1 MNAPERTPMPLEH
14 ATGPQVRSERAQRE
28 SHASGPPSRQRRFG
42 ASAVASAEA
51 EAGRRAPA
59 SERAGGS
66 GGAKP
71 PGLVRSTTWMDKGR
85 DDRVRMNLRRIEA
98 GYPRRNLHGQI
109 VNSIGRKILRGE
121 LQPGD
126 AIPAE
131 PDLPA
136 SRTAVREAIKV
147 LVAKG
152 LVETRPR
159 TGTRVRG
166 RDAWNLLDPDVMNW
180 GQDGDSSKALLRSVT
195 EVRSIIE
202 PAAAELAA
210 KRATPEDI
218 ASLERAYSEMEAAM
232 PASGPGD
239 VAAFVDADTRFHLTI
254 FQAAGNHILEQMSGV
269 VYSALRYSFEAT
281 SRIPGSARASLPRHR
296 AVLDAIRARRGPDA
310 SEAMRAL
317 LRRIERKIK
326 VMTREADT
334 RERRPPARGRR

>member
-1 MNAPERTPMPLEH
+1 
-14 ATGPQVRSERAQRE
+14 VSV
-28 SHASGPPSRQRRFG
+28 SKSGSM
-42 ASAVASAEA
+42 
-51 EAGRRAPA
+51 
-59 SERAGGS
+59 
-66 GGAKP
+66 GGAKAP
-71 PGLVRSTTWMDKGR
+71 ALVRSTWMENGR
-85 DDRVRMNLRRIEA
+85 EDRIRTNLRRIEA

-126 AIPAE
+126 PIPAE

-166 RDAWNLLDPDVMNW
+166 RDAWNLLDPDVLKW
-180 GQDGDSSKALLRSVT
+180 GQDGESSKALLRSVT

-210 KRATPEDI
+210 KRATPGDI
-218 ASLERAYSEMEAAM
+218 ASLERAYGEMEAAM

-296 AVLDAIRARRGPDA
+296 AVLDAIRARRAQDA
-310 SEAMRAL
+310 GEAMRAL
-317 LRRIERKIK
+317 LRRIARKIEVIDRESGAGERPSK
-326 VMTREADT
+326 TRP
-334 RERRPPARGRR
+334 RRPVRR